1 MDKPITNQRLG
12 LQMTSLTDKN
22 FVFVNPKEMLEM
34 LEDYGAG
41 APQPNN
47 SFPNILL
54 VNWLTKKKFLLEGNV
69 KM

>member
-34 LEDYGAG
+34 
-41 APQPNN
+41 
-47 SFPNILL
+47 S
-54 VNWLTKKKFLLEGNV
+54 EGLFAQYFIGLCPI
-69 KM
+69 KDFS